1 MQKLQLL
8 NSHNSKHELSI
19 EKYLMKSEEAF
30 FDKVKKDKLSSAAS
44 IRSSQRD
51 SVWGTPAPSS
61 FDHSRP
67 SSPSGHSFAPSG
79 INGDYSGP
87 LPNGQDVVVM
97 TGLQIALAR
106 EVFGWP
112 LYTIIIAIG
121 QMLAATSFQITL
133 LSGQNSE
140 TNLQLYVLGGV
151 FLAASIVW
159 YFLFRMKP
167 SVYVLSAPWVFFGI
181 AFFLIG
187 LPSVTKSLNVAHEA
201 LSSAAT
207 WAYAIASA
215 AAFCFFGL
223 NFGEEA
229 GAATEVWMLRACI
242 VQGSQQVWVAALWYW
257 GYMLDGVG
265 TDNMAPWWIV
275 LIVWPLAVMS
285 FLFAYLMLFSLPDQ

>member
-1 MQKLQLL
+1 
-8 NSHNSKHELSI
+8 
-19 EKYLMKSEEAF
+19 
-30 FDKVKKDKLSSAAS
+30 
-44 IRSSQRD
+44 
-51 SVWGTPAPSS
+51 
-61 FDHSRP
+61 
-67 SSPSGHSFAPSG
+67 
-79 INGDYSGP
+79 
-87 LPNGQDVVVM
+87 
-97 TGLQIALAR
+97 
-106 EVFGWP
+106 
-112 LYTIIIAIG
+112 
-121 QMLAATSFQITL
+121 MLAATSFQITL
-133 LSGQNSE
+133 LGGQSSQ

-151 FLAASIVW
+151 FLASSIVW

-167 SVYVLSAPWVFFGI
+167 SVYVLSAPWVFFAI

-187 LPSVTKSLNVAHEA
+187 LPSVVHKLSSAHVA

-257 GYMLDGVG
+257 GYNLDTVAA
-265 TDNMAPWWIV
+265 DNISPWWIV

-285 FLFAYLMLFSLPDQ
+285 LLFAYLMLYGLPGK